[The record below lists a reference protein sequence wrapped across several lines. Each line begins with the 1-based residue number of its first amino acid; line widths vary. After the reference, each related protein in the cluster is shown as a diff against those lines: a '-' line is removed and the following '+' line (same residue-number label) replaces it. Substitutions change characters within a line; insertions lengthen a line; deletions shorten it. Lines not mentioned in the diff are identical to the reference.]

1 MTIDIKTS
9 SANINKLIRTVKTTG
24 DKYNK
29 TVQEAI
35 VAIVVHANAFG
46 DCTGA
51 ARLVAAM
58 PRSNRRQLVVDH
70 FSDYSPIN
78 VVKDGDN
85 TFKASLRKP
94 FLDKDE
100 TNPNKHYNAF
110 NIDGV
115 RANNWFERPEAAK
128 IPDVVTYDSI
138 RANVLKMLE
147 SNLKKADDCDN
158 DDDKTLT
165 KAFIKH
171 IRSAASGFAV
181 ANPVDNLKGTE
192 WDTSG
197 DEPATGTN
205 VETIKANSATAKKAA
220 ERKAA

>member
-1 MTIDIKTS
+1 MTNTTNTDVKS
-9 SANINKLIRTVKTTG
+9 SSNNINKLIKAVKTTG

-58 PRSNRRQLVVDH
+58 PRSNRRQLVIDH
-70 FSDYSPIN
+70 FSQYSPIN
-78 VVKDGDN
+78 VTKDGDN

-100 TNPNKHYNAF
+100 TKANKHYNAF

-115 RANNWFERPEAAK
+115 RANNWWERPGAEK
-128 IPDVVTYDSI
+128 LPDVVNYDNI

-147 SNLKKADDCDN
+147 SNLKKADDCENDN
-158 DDDKTLT
+158 DKALA

-171 IRSAASGFAV
+171 IRSAASAFSV
-181 ANPVDNLKGTE
+181 ANTDNLKGTE
-192 WDTSG
+192 WDTDG
-197 DEPATGTN
+197 EDN
-205 VETIKANSATAKKAA
+205 VQTLKANSATAKRAA